1 MTTSQST
8 TTKGAWRFF
17 VFSAIGIFAFFVPF
31 TVAGKNTILLDHMVG
46 WVEGALGEGTR
57 YLILAIILAGAV
69 YPFVTG
75 RWRSSPARMVF
86 ALLNVLGLFVGIMLV
101 SGIGPAFLF
110 EPNLGPFLY
119 DKLVIPVGLL
129 IPLGGIFLAFL
140 VGFGLME
147 FIGVLVQ
154 PFMRPVFKTPGRSA
168 IDAVASF
175 VGSYSLGLLV
185 TNRVYR
191 GGGYTAKE
199 ASIIAAGFSTVSAT
213 FMVVIARTLDLMPVW
228 GMYFAATLVVTFL
241 VTVVLVRIPPLSRIS
256 ESYHPEAEPRPEA
269 VITSNRLRAA
279 WAAAGETLE
288 ASPPVWRVVW
298 QNFRDGVVMVMQ
310 ILPGILSVGLI
321 GLLIAT
327 YTPVFKII
335 GLVFWPLLVLLRIPE
350 PVLASEALSIGLA
363 EIFLPA
369 TLVAGHE
376 SEVLRLVI
384 AMVSVSQVFFFSAM
398 IPAVMATEIPL
409 KIWQMVLMWF
419 QRVVLSTLVAY
430 PLALLIAS
438 V

>member
-69 YPFVTG
+69 YPFATG

-101 SGIGPAFLF
+101 SGVGPAFLF

-228 GMYFAATLVVTFL
+228 GMYFAATLVVTFV

-256 ESYHPEAEPRPEA
+256 EDYHPEAQPRPEA

-279 WAAAGETLE
+279 WSAAGETLQS
-288 ASPPVWRVVW
+288 SPPVWRVVW

-369 TLVAGHE
+369 TLVAGHAPP
-376 SEVLRLVI
+376 SQPTTRPVPRCVPSRNSWPPSWN
-384 AMVSVSQVFFFSAM
+384 AAGRRSVRRS
-398 IPAVMATEIPL
+398 P
-409 KIWQMVLMWF
+409 
-419 QRVVLSTLVAY
+419 VVNAAWLSPSSTTSDA
-430 PLALLIAS
+430 PRPPWR
-438 V
+438 